1 MDYQD
6 LIDPE
11 LQKTARVMP
20 FNRRIVAVGNV
31 YQAAAW
37 KLAKIPAGITV
48 KAIETAGYQRLKLKR
63 SGRSH
68 AGPDLRARRGFLL

>member
-20 FNRRIVAVGNV
+20 FKRRIVAVGNV
-31 YQAAAW
+31 YQAACRNIYR
-37 KLAKIPAGITV
+37 LF
-48 KAIETAGYQRLKLKR
+48 TA
-63 SGRSH
+63 
-68 AGPDLRARRGFLL
+68 

>member
-31 YQAAAW
+31 Y
-37 KLAKIPAGITV
+37 
-48 KAIETAGYQRLKLKR
+48 
-63 SGRSH
+63 
-68 AGPDLRARRGFLL
+68 